1 MNTFHLE
8 MLSPERA
15 FYSGE
20 CVSLTVPVFDGML
33 GIMAGHLPL
42 TAAVFDGEAS
52 FTKPDGEKVVC
63 AVSRGMLNV
72 SGKEVRLLCGEI
84 FLPNEIDETKEQYY
98 LHKAENEMK
107 QRQSAKRYALLELS
121 LAEAMNNLNVKKRY
135 TLKK

>member
-20 CVSLTVPVFDGML
+20 CVSPTVPVFDGML

-84 FLPNEIDETKEQYY
+84 FLPNEIVETKEQYY

>member
-8 MLSPERA
+8 MLAPERA

-52 FTKPDGEKVVC
+52 FTKPNGEKVVC
-63 AVSRGMLNV
+63 AVSGGMLEV
-72 SGKEVRLLCGEI
+72 SGKEVKLLCGEI
-84 FLPNEIDETKEQYY
+84 FLPSEIDETRELYY

-107 QRQSAKRYALLELS
+107 QRQSAKRFALLELS
-121 LAEAMNNLNVKKRY
+121 LAEAMNNLNVKRRY
-135 TLKK
+135 SKKK

>member
-8 MLSPERA
+8 MLAPERA

-20 CVSLTVPVFDGML
+20 CVSLIVPVYDGML

-52 FTKPDGEKVVC
+52 FTKPSGERVVC

-72 SGKEVRLLCGEI
+72 SEKNVRLLCGEI
-84 FLPNEIDETKEQYY
+84 FLPNEIDEGREQYY
-98 LHKAENEMK
+98 LRKAEEEMK

-135 TLKK
+135 SLKK